1 MAQSRPEK
9 PLAFVG
15 AVDSAVRRLLSN
27 SVLLSEFLPNA
38 LKRKGKLSLKQRRLL
53 VDQALVL
60 IEMNYAHLPL
70 KRAIHAIDPVQQLK
84 LLKFRLSEADEHE
97 LASELQFH
105 EQMQAIFT
113 SLRDFHT
120 NYSLPDPFA
129 NKIAYLPILVEEFFG
144 RRSSEPKF
152 LITQV
157 ARGFEQPPFES
168 GVEVLFWNGTPIK
181 RAVELN
187 GERQAGS
194 NPEARFAAGLSAL
207 TIRPMIGSLPPDEFW
222 VDLTYRTRDGRC
234 LEQRLNWLVLLDDSQ
249 QRLLPQRDDTASKKM
264 GIDLQ
269 RAVINQTRK
278 ILFAP
283 DAVAAER
290 RVRRAARRR
299 VAIDDYLPTLLPTRL
314 RARGVSTPT
323 GSYGY
328 IRIFNFEEP
337 DTDKFVHEFTRLMG
351 LLPQNGL
358 IIDMRNNG
366 GGIIDNGQRLLQL
379 FTPRE
384 IEPELF
390 EFICTPL
397 NLEVCRLGAKSD
409 DLAQWEDSIAQAV
422 MTGATY
428 SLGFPLT
435 SKQACNDIGQ
445 RYYGPVV
452 LIIDALCYSTT
463 DMFIAGFRDHEIGA
477 ILGVNNNT
485 GAGGANVWDHDDL
498 LMLLRRRADSPFKP
512 LPSNAGMRVA
522 IRRSIRRG
530 ASAGTPLEEL
540 GVVPDKLHR
549 MTRDDL
555 MSRNVNLINQAGAML
570 SRKRVIKLSVEI
582 EARAS
587 RKAIFEVKS
596 ENISRLDLYIND
608 RPYKS
613 LDVVGGKTRFTFA
626 LPTPTTKVLLNGFGR
641 RGDLVA
647 VVRRTINARQ
657 R

>member
-1 MAQSRPEK
+1 
-9 PLAFVG
+9 
-15 AVDSAVRRLLSN
+15 VRQLLSN
-27 SVLLSEFLPNA
+27 SALLSEFLPKA
-38 LKRKGKLSLKQRRLL
+38 LKRKGKLSLKQRQLL
-53 VDQALVL
+53 VDQSLVL

-84 LLKFRLSEADEHE
+84 LLKFRLSESDENE

-105 EQMQAIFT
+105 EEMQAIFT

-129 NKIAYLPILVEEFFG
+129 NKIAYLPILVEEFLG
-144 RRSSEPKF
+144 GRSSGPKF

-157 ARGFEQPPFES
+157 TRGFEQPPFES

-222 VDLTYRTRDGRC
+222 VNLTFRARDGRR
-234 LEQRLNWLVLLDDSQ
+234 LEQRLDWLVLLDDRLH
-249 QRLLPQRDDTASKKM
+249 RLLPQRDDTAAKRL

-269 RAVINQTRK
+269 RAVINQARK

-290 RVRRAARRR
+290 RVQRQTHRR
-299 VAIDDYLPTLLPTRL
+299 VAIDGYLPTSLPTRL
-314 RARGVSTPT
+314 RAREVPT
-323 GSYGY
+323 TAGSFGY
-328 IRIFNFEEP
+328 IRIFNFEAP
-337 DTDKFVHEFTRLMG
+337 DTDEFVHEFIRLME
-351 LLPQNGL
+351 LMPQNGL
-358 IIDMRNNG
+358 IIDVRNNG

-397 NLEVCRLGAKSD
+397 NLQVCRTGAKSD

-463 DMFIAGFRDHEIGA
+463 DMFIAGFRDHEIGK

-498 LMLLRRRADSPFKP
+498 LSLLGRRADSPFKQ
-512 LPSNAGMRVA
+512 LPGNAGMRVA

-555 MSRNVNLINQAGAML
+555 MSHNVNLINQAGTML
-570 SRKRVIKLSVEI
+570 ARKRVIKLNVEI
-582 EARAS
+582 EARAG
-587 RKAIFEVKS
+587 RKAIIGVKS
-596 ENISRLDLYIND
+596 ENISRLDLYINE
-608 RPYKS
+608 RPHKS
-613 LDVVGGKTRFTFA
+613 LNVVGGNTRFTFE
-626 LPTPTTKVLLNGFGR
+626 PTSPTIKVLLKGFGR
-641 RGDLVA
+641 GGDLVA
-647 VVRRTINARQ
+647 LFKRNVIARK

>member
-1 MAQSRPEK
+1 MAQSRSEK
-9 PLAFVG
+9 PLAFIS
-15 AVDSAVRRLLSN
+15 AAAPAVRRLLSN

-84 LLKFRLSEADEHE
+84 LLKFRLSEADDNEV
-97 LASELQFH
+97 AGELQFH
-105 EQMQAIFT
+105 EEMQAIFT

-129 NKIAYLPILVEEFFG
+129 NKIAYLPILVEEFFD
-144 RRSSEPKF
+144 RRSIEPRF
-152 LITQV
+152 LITNIT
-157 ARGFEQPPFES
+157 RGFEQPPFES

-187 GERQAGS
+187 GEKQAGS
-194 NPEARFAAGLSAL
+194 NPEARFAAGLSSL

-222 VDLTYRTRDGRC
+222 VDITYRAPDGRR
-234 LEQRLNWLVLLDDSQ
+234 LEQRLDWLVLLDDRQ
-249 QRLLPQRDDTASKKM
+249 QRLLPHRDDTAAKRM

-283 DAVAAER
+283 KAVAAER
-290 RVRRAARRR
+290 QVQRSTHRR
-299 VAIDDYLPTLLPTRL
+299 VAIDPYLPTSLPTRL
-314 RARGVSTPT
+314 RAREVTTPA
-323 GSYGY
+323 GNFGY
-328 IRIFNFEEP
+328 IRIFNFEAK
-337 DTDKFVHEFTRLMG
+337 DTDKFIHEFIRLME
-351 LLPQNGL
+351 LLPKNGL
-358 IIDMRNNG
+358 IIDVRNNG
-366 GGIIDNGQRLLQL
+366 GGIIDNGERLLQL

-397 NLEVCRLGAKSD
+397 NLEVCRTGAKSD

-428 SLGFPLT
+428 SLAFPLT
-435 SKQACNDIGQ
+435 SERDCNDIGQ
-445 RYYGPVV
+445 RYYGPVL

-463 DMFIAGFRDHEIGA
+463 DMFIAGFRDHDIGE

-485 GAGGANVWDHDDL
+485 GAGGANVWDHHDL
-498 LMLLRRRADSPFKP
+498 FELLRRRADTPFQK
-512 LPSNAGMRVA
+512 LPHNAGMRVA

-549 MTRDDL
+549 MTNDDL
-555 MSRNVNLINQAGAML
+555 MSHNINLINQAGTLLA
-570 SRKRVIKLSVEI
+570 RKRVIKLDVEI
-582 EARAS
+582 NARAG
-587 RKAIFEVKS
+587 RTVIINAKS
-596 ENISRLDLYIND
+596 ENISRLDLYLNE
-608 RPYKS
+608 RPHKS
-613 LDVVGGKTRFTFA
+613 LDVAGGNTRFTFEPPN
-626 LPTPTTKVLLNGFGR
+626 PTIKVLLKGFGR
-641 RGDLVA
+641 DRDLVA
-647 VVRRTINARQ
+647 VFRRNINVRQ

>member
-1 MAQSRPEK
+1 MAQRRSEK
-9 PLAFVG
+9 NLAFIS
-15 AVDSAVRRLLSN
+15 AADPAVRQLLSN

-60 IEMNYAHLPL
+60 IELNYAHLPL

-84 LLKFRLSEADEHE
+84 LLKFRLSEADDNE
-97 LASELQFH
+97 LAGELQFH
-105 EQMQAIFT
+105 EEMQAIFT

-129 NKIAYLPILVEEFFG
+129 NKIAYLPILVEEFFD
-144 RRSSEPKF
+144 RRSSKPRF
-152 LITQV
+152 LITNV
-157 ARGFEQPPFES
+157 TRGFEQPPFES

-187 GERQAGS
+187 GEKQAGS

-222 VDLTYRTRDGRC
+222 VDITYGAPDGRR
-234 LEQRLNWLVLLDDSQ
+234 LEQRLDWLVLLDDRLH
-249 QRLLPQRDDTASKKM
+249 RLLPHRDDTAAKRM

-290 RVRRAARRR
+290 RVKRRTHRR
-299 VAIDDYLPTLLPTRL
+299 VAINDYLPTSLPTVL
-314 RARGVSTPT
+314 RAREVTTRT
-323 GSYGY
+323 GSFGY
-328 IRIFNFEEP
+328 IRIFNFEEQ
-337 DTDKFVHEFTRLMG
+337 DTDKFIREFIRLME
-351 LLPQNGL
+351 LLPKNGL
-358 IIDMRNNG
+358 IIDLRNNG
-366 GGIIDNGQRLLQL
+366 GGIIDNGERLLQL
-379 FTPRE
+379 FTPRV

-397 NLEVCRLGAKSD
+397 NLEVCRTGAKSD
-409 DLAQWEDSIAQAV
+409 DLAQWENSIAQAV

-428 SLGFPLT
+428 SLAFPLT
-435 SKQACNDIGQ
+435 SERDCNDIGQ
-445 RYYGPVV
+445 RYYGPVL

-463 DMFIAGFRDHEIGA
+463 DMFIAGFRDHDIGE

-485 GAGGANVWDHDDL
+485 GAGGANVWDHHDL
-498 LMLLRRRADSPFKP
+498 FELLRRRADTPFRK
-512 LPSNAGMRVA
+512 LPHNAGMRVA

-549 MTRDDL
+549 MTSDDL
-555 MSRNVNLINQAGAML
+555 MKGNVNLINQAGAML
-570 SRKRVIKLSVEI
+570 SRKRIIKLDVEI
-582 EARAS
+582 NARAG
-587 RKAIFEVKS
+587 RTVIINAKS
-596 ENISRLDLYIND
+596 ENISRLDLYLNE
-608 RPYKS
+608 RPHKS
-613 LDVVGGKTRFTFA
+613 LDVAGGNTRFTFEPPS
-626 LPTPTTKVLLNGFGR
+626 PTIKVLLKGFGHDR
-641 RGDLVA
+641 DLVA
-647 VVRRTINARQ
+647 VFRRNINVRRR
-657 R
+657 